1 MKKLFVLLLIIF
13 CSTMAY
19 SWPWS
24 TEAVPTSIN
33 ENGDIIVSN
42 EKDDI
47 EDKIRIGNDT
57 NNPLNVIIKG
67 DHKKNGL
74 IEITSGPVGARDS
87 RYFDSQWTDN
97 LEEFTQ
103 FYISIEG
110 GKITKHH
117 AEICSDDLL
126 FHIYETDLKQP
137 TDSGTLSPADEL
149 IKWKQLL
156 DMGGITQEEYETKK
170 KQLLKL

>member
-1 MKKLFVLLLIIF
+1 MKKTYLLLLLF
-13 CSTMAY
+13 FSTTLAY

-24 TEAVPTSIN
+24 TEAIPTSTN

-42 EKDDI
+42 EKDNI

-57 NNPLNVIIKG
+57 NDPLNVIIKG
-67 DHKKNGL
+67 KHKKNGL
-74 IEITSGPVGARDS
+74 IEITTGPVGARDS
-87 RYFDSQWTDN
+87 RYFDSQWTDK

-117 AEICSDDLL
+117 AEVCSDDLL
-126 FHIYETDLKQP
+126 FHIYETDII
-137 TDSGTLSPADEL
+137 TDNSILLSPAYEL

-156 DMGGITQEEYETKK
+156 DMGGITQEEYEAKK
-170 KQLLKL
+170 KQLLGL

>member
-1 MKKLFVLLLIIF
+1 MKKTYLLLLLF
-13 CSTMAY
+13 FSTTLAY

-24 TEAVPTSIN
+24 TEAIPTSTN

-42 EKDDI
+42 EKDNI

-57 NNPLNVIIKG
+57 NDPLNVIIKG
-67 DHKKNGL
+67 KHKKNGL
-74 IEITSGPVGARDS
+74 IEITTGPVGARDS
-87 RYFDSQWTDN
+87 RYFDSQWTDK

-117 AEICSDDLL
+117 AEVCSDDLL
-126 FHIYETDLKQP
+126 FHIYETDII
-137 TDSGTLSPADEL
+137 TDNSILLSPADEL

-156 DMGGITQEEYETKK
+156 DMGGITQEEYEAKK
-170 KQLLKL
+170 KQLLGL